1 MEPLLLVTAND
12 IFVLGVASLL
22 NPIAPGLINIV
33 CAAEESSPTVEITSA
48 ITPEPGVGSAPS
60 ALLASVDLAAVLT

>member
-1 MEPLLLVTAND
+1 VIAAVEPLLLVTAND
-12 IFVLGVASLL
+12 MFVLGDVSLL

-33 CAAEESSPTVEITSA
+33 CDAVEITSA

-60 ALLASVDLAAVLT
+60 ALLASAVLAAVLT